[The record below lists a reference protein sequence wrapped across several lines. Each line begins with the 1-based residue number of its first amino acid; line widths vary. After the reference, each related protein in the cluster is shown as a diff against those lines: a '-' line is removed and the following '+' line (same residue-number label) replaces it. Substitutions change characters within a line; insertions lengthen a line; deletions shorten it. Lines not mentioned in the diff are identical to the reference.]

1 MHALQRRPPAR
12 AMHAAA
18 QRVIFWGDAEQL
30 QLHLGV
36 CAQRRF
42 QRQRLTP
49 NATVAIARGGAVIQ
63 TYAHTLTS
71 SFKEGRRV

>member
-1 MHALQRRPPAR
+1 MHAT
-12 AMHAAA
+12 A
-18 QRVIFWGDAEQL
+18 QRVIFGRYAKQL

-36 CAQRRF
+36 RAQCGF
-42 QRQRLTP
+42 QCQRLTT
-49 NATVAIARGGAVIQ
+49 NAAVAVARCGAVIQ